1 MTWRDLTL
9 ADAERMALAAR
20 ETTIAKDG
28 VMPFAMGEDE
38 FRLFYDRHARPLW
51 AYLARISGHR
61 EAADDLL
68 QEAFYRFLRADTA
81 RLESD
86 AHRKHYLYRI
96 ATNLVRDGY
105 RQRKARPAASDHDVE
120 QLPSG
125 VDLGGARA
133 ETSVDLSRA
142 MAQLKPR
149 DRAMLWLAYAQ
160 GSSHREIAEVV
171 GVKAESIKPLLFR
184 ARKRLAE
191 AYDAFACKVAA

>member
-1 MTWRDLTL
+1 MTWRELTL
-9 ADAERMALAAR
+9 RDAEAMALAAEQAGA
-20 ETTIAKDG
+20 ETHVA
-28 VMPFAMGEDE
+28 FAMTEDE

-51 AYLARISGHR
+51 AYLSRLTGDRH
-61 EAADDLL
+61 AADDLL
-68 QEAFYRFLRADTA
+68 QEAFYRLLRAHADFA
-81 RLESD
+81 SD

-105 RQRKARPAASDHDVE
+105 RQQKARPNTTEHDVE
-120 QLPSG
+120 LLPSG
-125 VDLGGARA
+125 VDHGGARA
-133 ETSVDLSRA
+133 EVSVDLSRA

-191 AYDAFACKVAA
+191 LLGGAR